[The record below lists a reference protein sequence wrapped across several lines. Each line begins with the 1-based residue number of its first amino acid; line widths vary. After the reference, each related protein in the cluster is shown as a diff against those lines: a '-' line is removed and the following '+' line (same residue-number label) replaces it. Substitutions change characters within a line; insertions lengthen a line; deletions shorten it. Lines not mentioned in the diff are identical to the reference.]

1 MKKTQTC
8 IKCNTGLSKDTF
20 CYKCDTL
27 QIDINSV
34 NWTLKTCNK
43 CCSIQPAD
51 LDPNNPFCFDCKIFI
66 RTQDQKA
73 KKINKERK
81 KSPQKAKLNYRWL
94 NEWFRYSY
102 KNKNLYFYWTPP
114 EFNRKIL
121 PKVNKYNLR
130 DENFDYVN
138 TIIGDN
144 LTLVI
149 KDYPENT
156 NTKFFL
162 SVEIEKLGWLQD
174 SNLTKTITV
183 TVKT

>member
-66 RTQDQKA
+66 RTHDQKA
-73 KKINKERK
+73 KKINKETNPPK
-81 KSPQKAKLNYRWL
+81 FKVEFFENQKN
-94 NEWFRYSY
+94 
-102 KNKNLYFYWTPP
+102 
-114 EFNRKIL
+114 I
-121 PKVNKYNLR
+121 
-130 DENFDYVN
+130 DEN
-138 TIIGDN
+138 GCG
-144 LTLVI
+144 
-149 KDYPENT
+149 EN
-156 NTKFFL
+156 
-162 SVEIEKLGWLQD
+162 EGKLDLELNFHGGYDW
-174 SNLTKTITV
+174 V
-183 TVKT
+183 